1 MCALCAVLGRSTHWT
16 DATGRVEFEADG
28 NKITRRYER
37 ARRAALIKPM
47 LNYIGLDLNDWG
59 GSSWLINDRSGK
71 NEEVYQLTEIWAT
84 AERLAGHVCDPLDP
98 DLIDALSEKP
108 D

>member
-16 DATGRVEFEADG
+16 DATGRAEFQVAG
-28 NKITRRYER
+28 NQVTRRYER

-47 LNYIGLDLNDWG
+47 LDHIGLNLNDWG
-59 GSSWLINDRSGK
+59 GSSWLVSDRAGK
-71 NEEVYQLTEIWAT
+71 NEEVYQLTEIWAA
-84 AERLAGHVCDPLDP
+84 AERLGGRPCDPLDP
-98 DLIDALSEKP
+98 DLIESLSVAL